1 MKEENYE
8 KWLKAKS
15 EVEHFDEL
23 PDEVKK
29 TIYDIEQ
36 GLDEEWEVE
45 LDQVLLEEQEVYFT
59 WEGFEKEVERLQREC
74 GYDEDK
80 AYEIAD
86 TQSADVLQDYIFEFV
101 SDDLEDWIIG

>member
-23 PDEVKK
+23 NDEVKK

-36 GLDEEWEVE
+36 GLEDEWEVE
-45 LDQVLLEEQEVYFT
+45 LDTVLIEEQEICFD
-59 WEGFEKEVERLQREC
+59 WIGFEKEVERLQHEC
-74 GYDEDK
+74 DYDEEK

-101 SDDLEDWIIG
+101 SDDLEDWIFG